1 MSIHTELIEPL
12 RPDARAVLCCSG
24 TVKQTSTEFT
34 GLLEAYFQVR
44 KSCHS
49 GFDAFSR
56 LVYPLQNPALAGR
69 REMRLEDVAQMFWP
83 GRSIPFIE
91 H

>member
-24 TVKQTSTEFT
+24 TMMQTSTEFA

-44 KSCHS
+44 KSCHT
-49 GFDAFSR
+49 GFDAGLSLAKHSPHWKEGNEAER
-56 LVYPLQNPALAGR
+56 CSPNGLARRANPVHCIL
-69 REMRLEDVAQMFWP
+69 
-83 GRSIPFIE
+83 S
-91 H
+91 